1 MKKGTFFVLSGPSG
15 SGKGTVLQEV
25 LRKSDR
31 IVYSVSATSR
41 SPRAG
46 EVDGIN
52 YYFKSREEFETL
64 IKADAFIE
72 YTETYGNYYGTLKSE
87 VEKAIE
93 NGKNIILEIDPV
105 GARNV
110 RRIIPTRY

>member
-15 SGKGTVLQEV
+15 SGKGTVLKEV

-46 EVDGIN
+46 EKRCNSGGGMCL
-52 YYFKSREEFETL
+52 F
-64 IKADAFIE
+64 
-72 YTETYGNYYGTLKSE
+72 
-87 VEKAIE
+87 
-93 NGKNIILEIDPV
+93 
-105 GARNV
+105 
-110 RRIIPTRY
+110 

>member
-15 SGKGTVLQEV
+15 SGKGTVLKEV

-46 EVDGIN
+46 EVAHVVD
-52 YYFKSREEFETL
+52 EL
-64 IKADAFIE
+64 Q
-72 YTETYGNYYGTLKSE
+72 
-87 VEKAIE
+87 V
-93 NGKNIILEIDPV
+93 ILLGALDVDV
-105 GARNV
+105 GAV
-110 RRIIPTRY
+110 HLAGGHEQAGIVVAIVKVVGVVDVA

>member
-1 MKKGTFFVLSGPSG
+1 MRKGTFFVLSGPSG
-15 SGKGTVLQEV
+15 SGKGTVLKEV

-52 YYFKSREEFETL
+52 Y
-64 IKADAFIE
+64 
-72 YTETYGNYYGTLKSE
+72 
-87 VEKAIE
+87 
-93 NGKNIILEIDPV
+93 
-105 GARNV
+105 
-110 RRIIPTRY
+110 